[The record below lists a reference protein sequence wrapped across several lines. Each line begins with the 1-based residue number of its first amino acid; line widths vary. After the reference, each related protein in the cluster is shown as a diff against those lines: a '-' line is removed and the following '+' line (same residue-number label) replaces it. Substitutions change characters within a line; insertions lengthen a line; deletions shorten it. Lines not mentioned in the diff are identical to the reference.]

1 LTIDNDNLDTLKGT
15 VNVVGQEP
23 APPED
28 QAKKA
33 ADDKVPKAPTAPKGE
48 AYWRQRFADAYKKL
62 DGDSHELDI
71 MQREYNLKQEQF
83 YTDPMAS
90 LKQEYSRSDLN
101 DTRAKIDDKTAQVAQ
116 DKADIANL
124 EDELRQA
131 GGEPGWATPPA
142 QAAAGDQPA
151 AAPAIAEPST
161 GGAPPETPAT
171 PAAPQAA
178 APPAQQP

>member
-1 LTIDNDNLDTLKGT
+1 
-15 VNVVGQEP
+15 
-23 APPED
+23 
-28 QAKKA
+28 
-33 ADDKVPKAPTAPKGE
+33 
-48 AYWRQRFADAYKKL
+48 
-62 DGDSHELDI
+62 